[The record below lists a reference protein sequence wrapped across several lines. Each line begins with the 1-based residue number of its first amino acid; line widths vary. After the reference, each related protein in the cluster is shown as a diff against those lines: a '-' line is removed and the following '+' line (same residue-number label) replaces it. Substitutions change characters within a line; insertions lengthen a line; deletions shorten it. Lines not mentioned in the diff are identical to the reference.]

1 MPLSIN
7 DVLYDALK
15 EGRLYSINH
24 TSPSIAAAGN
34 YLVGLTTGSRPV
46 VYHDRTY
53 ISDVASFLVELFR
66 VDYTGGTPIAVS
78 NRNFVIGGSGPVTHV
93 AAPTAT
99 PANLVASVRA
109 LAGTSTGNAQAQIP
123 ENEKYILDA
132 NTQYVLRLTNTASG
146 AAVITFRWTYQDLPS
161 QE

>member
-1 MPLSIN
+1 MSLSVN
-7 DVLYDALK
+7 DVLYEALK

-34 YLVGLTTGSRPV
+34 YLVGLTTGTRPV
-46 VYHDRTY
+46 VYHDRSYLANVSEFT
-53 ISDVASFLVELFR
+53 VELFR
-66 VDYTGGTPIAVS
+66 VAYTGGTPITVG
-78 NRNFVIGGSGPVTHV
+78 NRNFVIGGSGPVSHV

-99 PANLVASVRA
+99 PANLVASVRV

-132 NTQYVLRLTNTASG
+132 NTQYVLRLTNTAAG
-146 AAVITFRWTYQDLPS
+146 AAIINFRWTYQDLPS